1 MHRTSIKAAMA
12 VGLVVIVLS
21 MTAAIAGCGG
31 EAKNETVP
39 AATQS
44 IPQLAGLTEQQART
58 ALEAE
63 GWTFQVEYLPG
74 PADQVGIVLSQQPA
88 SGELAGEEQLVLL
101 VIGSQQV
108 ENLPG
113 DSGSV
118 TPSDSGSG
126 SGSGNDSPSDS
137 TPESTWVTCPFC
149 GGTGKVNGTTCGVC
163 LGTGQVR

>member
-12 VGLVVIVLS
+12 VGLVVIVLL
-21 MTAAIAGCGG
+21 MTATIAGCGE

-44 IPQLAGLTEQQART
+44 IPQLAGLTEAQARA
-58 ALEAE
+58 ALEAA
-63 GWTFQVEYLPG
+63 GWAFQVEYLPV
-74 PADQVGIVLSQQPA
+74 PADQVGVVLSQQPA

-101 VIGSQQV
+101 VVGTQQLENPAEVSGGSS
-108 ENLPG
+108 
-113 DSGSV
+113 DD

-126 SGSGNDSPSDS
+126 NDSPQDS
-137 TPESTWVTCPFC
+137 TPESTWATCPFC

>member
-31 EAKNETVP
+31 EAKNETIP
-39 AATQS
+39 AATTQS
-44 IPQLAGLTEQQART
+44 IPQLAGLTEQQARA
-58 ALEAE
+58 ALEAA

-101 VIGSQQV
+101 VVGAQQV
-108 ENLPG
+108 ENAAEVTG
-113 DSGSV
+113 GSGNV

-126 SGSGNDSPSDS
+126 NDTPTDS

-149 GGTGKVNGTTCGVC
+149 HGTGKVNGTTCGVC